1 MNGLSVIRDLP
12 LAVDGFAVCVQH
24 PAEHFVADGDG
35 DRRAG
40 GGDGHVT
47 VKAVAGAEHDAAHGV
62 LVHVLGDLHDAL
74 LAVQRLDEGKHIVA
88 QVVEHLAVLKLFE
101 HRPAQMA
108 VRHIDFQ
115 LLVHEVPILE
125 NEIGRCA
132 DVDATAFHVVDLAFL
147 LDLVV
152 VQHLDENQ
160 VSNLLD
166 VNPRVRHLVA
176 PHGVPKRIE
185 FVFYFAG
192 DHRLWY
198 WVILK
203 QFLLLHQKSI

>member
-1 MNGLSVIRDLP
+1 M
-12 LAVDGFAVCVQH
+12 
-24 PAEHFVADGDG
+24 
-35 DRRAG
+35 
-40 GGDGHVT
+40 
-47 VKAVAGAEHDAAHGV
+47 
-62 LVHVLGDLHDAL
+62 
-74 LAVQRLDEGKHIVA
+74 QRLDEGKHIVA
-88 QVVEHLAVLKLFE
+88 QVVEHLAVLKLLE

-115 LLVHEVPILE
+115 FLVHEVPFLE
-125 NEIGRCA
+125 NEIGRRA
-132 DVDATAFHVVDLAFL
+132 DVDATAFHVVDLALL

-192 DHRLWY
+192 DH
-198 WVILK
+198 
-203 QFLLLHQKSI
+203 S